1 MESDEEISEEISG
14 VQEEY
19 VNEYPEE
26 NEDDFQM
33 SRIVIPPGTRREY
46 AQEFEQENQQ
56 QDRQDDYGETEE
68 QEQVFMEGYQGG
80 QRLGGEL
87 EESLKIQTY
96 IKNLRL
102 QLQFAKVNEDDIK
115 NVKNIKRYWKLN
127 PETLAQSLKIYSKL
141 GKYNSK
147 GNKTYNKN
155 LKEQLVESAKSKYL
169 DETNIFRYYKLLSK

>member
-1 MESDEEISEEISG
+1 MESDNEEISEEISG
-14 VQEEY
+14 IQEEY
-19 VNEYPEE
+19 VKENE

-46 AQEFEQENQQ
+46 AEEFEQNQQ
-56 QDRQDDYGETEE
+56 DDYGNYGETEE
-68 QEQVFMEGYQGG
+68 QEQVYMEGYQGG

-102 QLQFAKVNEDDIK
+102 QLQLANVNEEDIK
-115 NVKNIKRYWKLN
+115 IVKNIKRYWKLN
-127 PETLAQSLKIYSKL
+127 PETLAQSLKIYSLL

-147 GNKTYNKN
+147 GNKTYNKD
-155 LKEQLVESAKSKYL
+155 LKEQLVKSAKSKYL